1 MLKKAILN
9 AFQYNEEGF
18 RQKFRTCVPLKDEN
32 FMTFMNRLR
41 SFLDRWLELAGV
53 NTTEVTSVLD
63 FKDQIFQ
70 ACHSDL
76 IAYIRKEQPH
86 DCNEVGL
93 LAERFANAH
102 PRKSLARA
110 EPQPFVSNVGSIDR
124 SRSSVRYTPQRRSMS
139 EGNQRYCNSEFKT
152 LASYNQ
158 NDSRV
163 QGNCYRCG
171 KPGHRAASCWTRLNV
186 TQHQPV
192 NNYNPMGHKTVP
204 ITCYT
209 CGRQG
214 HTSARCYKQGS
225 KTDTTTRQSAGEKG
239 KDS

>member
-1 MLKKAILN
+1 
-9 AFQYNEEGF
+9 
-18 RQKFRTCVPLKDEN
+18 
-32 FMTFMNRLR
+32 MNRLR

-63 FKDQIFQ
+63 FMLKDQIFQ

-86 DCNEVGL
+86 DCNEIGL

-124 SRSSVRYTPQRRSMS
+124 SRSSVRCTPQRRSMG

-152 LASYNQ
+152 LASYSQ

-192 NNYNPMGHKTVP
+192 NNYNPMGHKTVS